1 VTFDFAPDCTNTE
14 TAASTQVAAPPRLS
28 VASKPTFAVAQL
40 PTATEM
46 VNLVAELF
54 REGCLSW
61 EQMRSLAELP
71 DFGTALLDTLV
82 ASPTTQKAMAAE

>member
-1 VTFDFAPDCTNTE
+1 MTFDFAPDSTTTE
-14 TAASTQVAAPPRLS
+14 TAASTPVAAPPRLS
-28 VASKPTFAVAQL
+28 VASKPAFAVAQL

-54 REGCLSW
+54 HEGCLSW

-71 DFGTALLDTLV
+71 DFGTTLLDSLAIQPATRK
-82 ASPTTQKAMAAE
+82 TMAAE